1 MKTLKILPF
10 VICILLVSQLNA
22 QRGQMKMDIQYSY
35 AVPLSSFKNDVISN
49 GSPRGVTG
57 DILYN
62 LNNKLSL
69 GLGLGFQDFYQKYPR
84 DLYKT
89 GDNETTSAVL
99 SNSVQIMPVLAKAE
113 FYPLGNKR
121 SAVQPYINAGAGLGI
136 TSFTQYL
143 GEFGGTDNTASFMLQ
158 GGAGISVPFNKI
170 GNSGFKLGANYNM
183 ISYNR
188 SDFSNFNNVNFQ
200 AGLFFPLK

>member
-1 MKTLKILPF
+1 MKALKIAPF

-22 QRGQMKMDIQYSY
+22 QTGKVKMDIQYSY
-35 AVPLSSFKNDVISN
+35 ALPLGSFKNDVINNS
-49 GSPRGVTG
+49 SPRGVTG

-84 DLYKT
+84 DVYKT
-89 GDNETTSAVL
+89 GGNESTSAVL
-99 SNSVQIMPVLAKAE
+99 SNSVQIIPVLAKAE
-113 FYPLGNKR
+113 FYPLEGKK
-121 SAVQPYINAGAGLGI
+121 SPVQPYITAGAGLGI

-143 GEFGGTDNTASFMLQ
+143 GEFGGTDNSASFMLQ
-158 GGAGISVPFNKI
+158 GGAGVIVPFSQR
-170 GNSGFKLGANYNM
+170 GTSGFKLGANYNM
-183 ISYNR
+183 VSYKKNG
-188 SDFSNFNNVNFQ
+188 FNNFDNLNVQ